1 MSSREQFTEK
11 INNINIAFTKKL
23 NEYKLF
29 YDKLKMFEKIVNDYV
44 NNLSNFVNYI
54 DIKEKY
60 FININNLLYNKYIVQ
75 YSIMFIILSR

>member
-1 MSSREQFTEK
+1 MNSREQFNEK
-11 INNINIAFTKKL
+11 MNNINIAFTKKL

-44 NNLSNFVNYI
+44 TNLTNFVNYI

-60 FININNLLYNKYIVQ
+60 FINMNNTL
-75 YSIMFIILSR
+75 